1 MNEGN
6 NQNQSVMK
14 TTMKLLLML
23 LVVVGAVTLTSCKK
37 LPDKVTIS
45 GIVTDKDGQ
54 PFEGV
59 RIGVFDEHWFSGL
72 GYAGLDWYTDE
83 SGYYRVEFEPY
94 RCNGQYW
101 MTFEIT
107 KDDGEY
113 YYRCDVDK
121 YLAVQ
126 EINVVLLKKEE

>member
-1 MNEGN
+1 
-6 NQNQSVMK
+6 MK

-37 LPDKVTIS
+37 LPDQVIIS

-59 RIGVFDEHWFSGL
+59 RIGVYDEPWTCGFGIV
-72 GYAGLDWYTDE
+72 GWDWYTDE
-83 SGYYRVEFEPY
+83 NGYYRVEFEPY
-94 RCNGQYW
+94 RSDGQYW
-101 MTFEIT
+101 MSFEIT

-113 YYRCDVDK
+113 YYRCDIDK
-121 YLAVQ
+121 YNAEQ
-126 EINVVLLKKEE
+126 EINVVLLKKRNRNL

>member
-1 MNEGN
+1 
-6 NQNQSVMK
+6 MK
-14 TTMKLLLML
+14 TTRVFTLFALL
-23 LVVVGAVTLTSCKK
+23 LVVTSMTTLTSCKK
-37 LPDKVTIS
+37 IPDQVTIS
-45 GIVTDKDGQ
+45 GIVTDIDGQ
-54 PFEGV
+54 PIEGV

-113 YYRCDVDK
+113 YYRCDIDK
-121 YLAVQ
+121 YNAEQ